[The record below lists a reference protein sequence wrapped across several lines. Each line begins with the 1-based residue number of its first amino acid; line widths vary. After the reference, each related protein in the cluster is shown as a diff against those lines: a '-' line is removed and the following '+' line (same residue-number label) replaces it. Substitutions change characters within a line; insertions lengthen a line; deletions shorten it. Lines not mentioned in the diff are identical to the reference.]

1 MALAPVIAN
10 LCGFKLIVTFGLSEF
25 KFYDEIFYIDYKH
38 RGRSRKKRVPKIV
51 HELLTPR
58 ALAYWF
64 MDDGSGL
71 VINQKRY
78 YLFSTQSFPKED
90 QEILVQALK
99 DNFDIYSKAL
109 FLDATYRLYIR
120 SKSTNRFVDLIR
132 PGLRP
137 PCFAYKI

>member
-1 MALAPVIAN
+1 
-10 LCGFKLIVTFGLSEF
+10 
-25 KFYDEIFYIDYKH
+25 
-38 RGRSRKKRVPKIV
+38 
-51 HELLTPR
+51 
-58 ALAYWF
+58 

-78 YLFSTQSFPKED
+78 YLFSTQYFPKED

-109 FLDATYRLYIR
+109 FLDATYKLYIR

-132 PGLRP
+132 PYLH
-137 PCFAYKI
+137 PCFTYKI